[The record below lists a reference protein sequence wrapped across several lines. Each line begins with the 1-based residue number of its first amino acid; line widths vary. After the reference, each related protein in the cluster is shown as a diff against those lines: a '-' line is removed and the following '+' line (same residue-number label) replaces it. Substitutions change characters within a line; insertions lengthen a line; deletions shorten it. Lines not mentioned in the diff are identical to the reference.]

1 MVGSVHVRDF
11 NPSIGAYRWNWKF
24 TAYPAHH
31 IHRQNTHSKNV
42 SRWKNQGKG
51 KEKDALWREKVLAFC
66 LEPTCNVWDA
76 NEPCHKCNQ
85 TWPKRK
91 IRSYK
96 ARRIAPRETAKKG
109 KGGHQCP
116 TNTPFAPH
124 KRKCCVHTSLW
135 IAHNLVAH
143 TAINTVDGTNA
154 EHVSD
159 KSGNSLHSCL
169 PTLQSICRWAG
180 KNALHTS
187 HGKHKE
193 VIIAV
198 TPSFLKWKRRRER
211 KTEKRG
217 ERKMAAAKLEEGI
230 ANQGLSTAKR
240 REQEARPPGD
250 KTWDKKW
257 EKGGEKGRRLL
268 GQSKQRP
275 IFFAAKMPHRPASL
289 CAADIQNRLQKN
301 PQETFGSSSTP
312 RGAPQKETN
321 MWTRWLME
329 VAPQWLRNSRNKRHA
344 ERNEYERDQKE
355 TEWKG
360 LINDEQKT
368 EQKKHELMA
377 RSVQN
382 MMPTDRSAGP
392 SLPAPLS
399 APCRLSNLINRMR
412 KRTITTHHSKTFNHF
427 QTNLS
432 THLTSK

>member
-159 KSGNSLHSCL
+159 KSGSSLHSCL
-169 PTLQSICRWAG
+169 PTLQSICRWLPIYKIAHTKKKRYNHSAAHLLLEMHRKRNEHVNNVVAG
-180 KNALHTS
+180 SCPTTVTEQPKQAPHIQKWIWTWSERNRSEKSWLTMNRKLKEKNTN
-187 HGKHKE
+187 
-193 VIIAV
+193 
-198 TPSFLKWKRRRER
+198 WWRE
-211 KTEKRG
+211 
-217 ERKMAAAKLEEGI
+217 AY
-230 ANQGLSTAKR
+230 
-240 REQEARPPGD
+240 
-250 KTWDKKW
+250 KTWC
-257 EKGGEKGRRLL
+257 
-268 GQSKQRP
+268 
-275 IFFAAKMPHRPASL
+275 PHSP
-289 CAADIQNRLQKN
+289 
-301 PQETFGSSSTP
+301 P
-312 RGAPQKETN
+312 
-321 MWTRWLME
+321 
-329 VAPQWLRNSRNKRHA
+329 
-344 ERNEYERDQKE
+344 
-355 TEWKG
+355 
-360 LINDEQKT
+360 
-368 EQKKHELMA
+368 
-377 RSVQN
+377 
-382 MMPTDRSAGP
+382 AGP
-392 SLPAPLS
+392 LLPAPPPNTMS
-399 APCRLSNLINRMR
+399 FIQPNKQNEKKNNR
-412 KRTITTHHSKTFNHF
+412 N
-427 QTNLS
+427 
-432 THLTSK
+432 TS